1 MQYIN
6 HTMSSVQ
13 YRPITTSYICLALK
27 AGHNCL
33 GLASVVIGLKEL
45 GGGWSA
51 AEMFEILPRDWNL
64 KPIFT
69 QKWASVDMN
78 WGVQPPDNIIPTLG
92 LALVNWVAYLA
103 SLSDINE
110 FRNLIGLQNFP

>member
-64 KPIFT
+64 KPIFA

-78 WGVQPPDNIIPTLG
+78 WGGGSTSTPVPDNSNP
-92 LALVNWVAYLA
+92 ALVCRVNGKNPFIYKHYIDAK
-103 SLSDINE
+103 I
-110 FRNLIGLQNFP
+110 

>member
-13 YRPITTSYICLALK
+13 YRPITTSCICLALK

-45 GGGWSA
+45 GGGGQLPKSLK
-51 AEMFEILPRDWNL
+51 FCPGIEI
-64 KPIFT
+64 
-69 QKWASVDMN
+69 
-78 WGVQPPDNIIPTLG
+78 
-92 LALVNWVAYLA
+92 
-103 SLSDINE
+103 
-110 FRNLIGLQNFP
+110 